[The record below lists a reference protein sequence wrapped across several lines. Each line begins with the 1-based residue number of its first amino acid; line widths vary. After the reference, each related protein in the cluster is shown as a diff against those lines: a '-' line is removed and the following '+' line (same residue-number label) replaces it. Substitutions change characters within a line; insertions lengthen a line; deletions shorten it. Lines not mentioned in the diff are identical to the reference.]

1 MFEKIFY
8 SAIPTTFQNFYTQN
22 IFQSKIAKP
31 VTICSINQH
40 LLLNKKEVAAATSV
54 IKLLPPI
61 VQKANTASASSI
73 MGIILIQT

>member
-1 MFEKIFY
+1 ML
-8 SAIPTTFQNFYTQN
+8 S

-40 LLLNKKEVAAATSV
+40 PLLNKKEVASATSV

-61 VQKANTASASSI
+61 VQKAKTASASSI
-73 MGIILIQT
+73 MGINLIQT